1 MLAASNMVQKLTIA
15 CAVALLA
22 AGPALAAG
30 PPKAAPPEAAKL
42 DDFKNNSSKIDKRL
56 TPPLGC
62 DRLTIADGLPNS
74 NVTSIAQDAR
84 GFLWFGTQDGL
95 ARYDGTRMTVYRP
108 SDKDPHSISSG
119 YITSLA
125 LDASGKLWVG
135 TSEHG
140 VNLYDPETDRFERIG
155 LGEGGLTSEGVTAI
169 VRDARNRIW
178 FAVGD
183 GGLNRYD
190 TASKTITAYLAK
202 PLDVPITAIDAD
214 RAGNLW
220 LGTAS
225 GTVLRW
231 NPDDDKSTVSFRPS
245 DDAARTTPIT
255 AILARSS
262 GQIWIGTDSDGL
274 YRLDPATKQI
284 AWFRSDPNDPGT
296 ISDDHVAVLREDR
309 HHTLWIGTG
318 NGLDQMADSGRV
330 VRYQHDPNDPDN
342 PMNLAFVQVES
353 LFQDAGGVLWAG
365 GFTVGVCKFD
375 EFRMKFGHYR
385 INSYAKS
392 FFQDPDGSMWVGTL
406 NGLYRYDWS
415 AGRVTIYHSLGR
427 PVGAVKEPLALES
440 VWLIAL
446 HKDHRGMLWIAFG
459 RKGLVGFD
467 PATDTYRQYAP
478 NPEDPNSLPVD
489 TIWDIREDERGFL
502 WLATWG
508 GGLVRFDPRSE
519 TFTSFTTTDS
529 SGLSSN
535 HLYALYPDPKDRAVL
550 WVGTAKGGLDRF
562 DLVKHTA
569 RAYRHDDKDPA
580 SLSGDDIVSVYRE
593 PGGMLWVGTYSSG
606 FDRLDP
612 QTGKAER
619 FTTGNSR
626 LTNDTIYGILPDDTG
641 KLWLSTNGGGLVQF
655 DPQSKQFIA
664 YDQSEGVQDN
674 EFSQGAFF
682 RGKSGQLFFGGARGF
697 NAFFPRDIQRDRYS
711 PPVVVTGFK
720 RFNQDL
726 ALGRPVWTLPSIT
739 LSYSDSFEVQFAA
752 LAFAAPKRNRYA
764 YKLEG
769 FDAKF
774 IETDRPFATYTKL
787 AGGEYTLRI
796 RAGTDDGAWNE
807 QGVALKLTVTP
818 PWWRSWPAYIAYM
831 LLMIGAGVSVMQVQR
846 ARVMRAEREGRLA
859 VVERDLALTGA
870 VQTGFLPEQ
879 NEISTPQFQLVG
891 VYRPADSCGGDWW
904 WHEPLPGGRHLV
916 MVGDVTGHGPGPA
929 MVTAAVATALRVL
942 VGSGVHDVEHTLAL
956 LNREVLRVAKGKYH
970 MTMAAMELDEA
981 SGRWRLLSAGSPPV
995 LSLGERGEHRVHFC
1009 PGAPLGT
1016 EIGFELGVAEGTLQR
1031 GDRLLAYT
1039 DGIPEIPLANGQLL
1053 GMRKFAQQ
1061 FERTRRQPLRDAA
1074 ATILGHADQARG
1086 NQPQN
1091 DDWTFTLIEWG

>member
-1 MLAASNMVQKLTIA
+1 MVQKFPIA
-15 CAVALLA
+15 WVVALLA
-22 AGPALAAG
+22 AQSAMAAPKRELPAPAAG
-30 PPKAAPPEAAKL
+30 DA
-42 DDFKNNSSKIDKRL
+42 FMNGSTKIVQRL

-62 DRLTIADGLPNS
+62 DRLTIAEGLPNS
-74 NVTSIAQDAR
+74 YVTAITQDAR

-95 ARYDGTRMTVYRP
+95 ARYDGARMTVYRP
-108 SDKDPHSISSG
+108 NDQDPHSVSSG

-125 LDASGKLWVG
+125 LDSSGKLWIG

-155 LGEGGLTSEGVTAI
+155 PGKGGLTSEGVTAI
-169 VRDARNRIW
+169 VRDAKNRIW
-178 FAVGD
+178 FAMGD

-190 TASKTITAYLAK
+190 TATRTITAYLAK
-202 PLDVPITAIDAD
+202 PLVVAITAIDAD
-214 RAGNLW
+214 HEGNLW
-220 LGTAS
+220 LGTAN

-231 NPDDDKSTVSFRPS
+231 NPDDAKATVSVRPNA
-245 DDAARTTPIT
+245 DASRVTMITT
-255 AILARSS
+255 ILARSN
-262 GQIWIGTDSDGL
+262 GQVWIGTDNDGV
-274 YRLDPATKQI
+274 YRLDPTTKQVTGY
-284 AWFRSDPNDPGT
+284 RSDPNDWGT

-318 NGLDQMADSGRV
+318 NGLDQMGDAGRV

-342 PMNLAFVQVES
+342 PMNLAFTSVES
-353 LFQDAGGVLWAG
+353 LFQDAGGVMWAG

-392 FFQDPDGSMWVGTL
+392 LAEDPDGSMWVGTL

-415 AGRVTIYHSLGR
+415 AGRVTLYHNLGR
-427 PVGAVKEPLALES
+427 PVGAVKDPLSLES
-440 VWLIAL
+440 VWLAAM
-446 HKDHRGMLWIAFG
+446 HKDHRGTLWIALA
-459 RKGLVGFD
+459 RRGLVGFD
-467 PATDTYRQYAP
+467 PTTETYRQYLSNA
-478 NPEDPNSLPVD
+478 EDPNSLPAD
-489 TIWDIREDERGFL
+489 TIQDIAEDEHGSL
-502 WLATWG
+502 WLASWG

-519 TFTSFTTTDS
+519 TFTSFTTNDAT
-529 SGLSSN
+529 GISSN
-535 HLYALYPDPKDRAVL
+535 HLYKLYPDPKDKDIL

-569 RAYRHDDKDPA
+569 RAYRHDDKDPS
-580 SLSGDDIVSVYRE
+580 SLSGDDVVGVYRE
-593 PGGMLWVGTYSSG
+593 PSGILWVGTYSSG

-612 QTGKAER
+612 ETGKAER
-619 FTTGNSR
+619 FTTSNSR
-626 LTNDTIYGILPDDTG
+626 LTNDTVHGILPDDTG
-641 KLWLSTNGGGLVQF
+641 KLWLSTNGGGLLQF
-655 DPQSKQFIA
+655 DPKTKQIIT
-664 YDQSEGVQDN
+664 YDSSEGVQDN
-674 EFSQGAFF
+674 EFSQGAFL
-682 RGKSGQLFFGGARGF
+682 RSKSGELFFGGARGF
-697 NAFFPRDIQRDRYS
+697 NAFFPRDIKREPYV
-711 PPVVVTGFK
+711 PPVAVTGIK

-726 ALGRPVWTLPSIT
+726 ALDRPVWTLPSIT

-769 FDAKF
+769 FDSKF
-774 IETDRPFATYTKL
+774 IETDRPYATYTKL
-787 AGGEYTLRI
+787 AGGDYTLRI
-796 RAGTDDGAWNE
+796 RAGNEDGVWNE
-807 QGVALKLTVTP
+807 QGIALKLTVTP
-818 PWWRSWPAYIAYM
+818 PWWRSWPAYIAYV
-831 LLMIGAGVSVMQVQR
+831 LLLVGAGVTLIQVQK
-846 ARVMRAEREGRLA
+846 ARVLQAEREGRLA

-942 VGSGVHDVEHTLAL
+942 IGSGVNDVAHTLAL

-970 MTMAAMELDEA
+970 MTMAAMEIDEA
-981 SGRWRLLSAGSPPV
+981 SGHWRLLSAGAPP
-995 LSLGERGEHRVHFC
+995 LLTLGERGEHRVHFC

-1016 EIGFELGVAEGTLQR
+1016 ETGFELGVIEGTLQR
-1031 GDRLLAYT
+1031 GDRVIAYT
-1039 DGIPEIPLANGQLL
+1039 DGIPEIPLPNGQLL

-1074 ATILGHADQARG
+1074 ATMLGHADQARG

-1091 DDWTFTLIEWG
+1091 DDWTFALIEWG

>member
-1 MLAASNMVQKLTIA
+1 MFQVSNMVHKLTVA
-15 CAVALLA
+15 WLVALLA
-22 AGPALAAG
+22 AGSAMAAE
-30 PPKAAPPEAAKL
+30 PPKAAPPDPAPVDAFTNGL
-42 DDFKNNSSKIDKRL
+42 NKITKRL

-74 NVTSIAQDAR
+74 NVTAIAQDAR

-108 SDKDPHSISSG
+108 NDKDPHSVSSG

-125 LDASGKLWVG
+125 LDSTGKLWIG

-155 LGEGGLTSEGVTAI
+155 PGKGGLTSEGITAI
-169 VRDARNRIW
+169 VRDAKDRIW
-178 FAVGD
+178 FAMGD

-190 TASKTITAYLAK
+190 TATRAITAYLAK
-202 PLDVPITAIDAD
+202 PLDVPITAIHAD
-214 RAGNLW
+214 REGNLW

-231 NPDDDKSTVSFRPS
+231 NPDDEKATVSLRPNADS
-245 DDAARTTPIT
+245 ARATSIT
-255 AILARSS
+255 SILARSS
-262 GQIWIGTDSDGL
+262 GQVWIGTDSDGL
-274 YRLDPATKQI
+274 YRLDPATKQV
-284 AWFRSDPNDPGT
+284 AWFHSDPSDWGT
-296 ISDDHVAVLREDR
+296 ISEDHVSVLLEDR

-318 NGLDQMADSGRV
+318 HGLDQMADSGRV

-342 PMNLAFVQVES
+342 PMNLAFAQVES
-353 LFQDAGGVLWAG
+353 LFQDAGGVMWAG

-375 EFRMKFGHYR
+375 EFRMRFGHYR

-392 FFQDPDGSMWVGTL
+392 FFQDPDGSLWVGTL

-427 PVGAVKEPLALES
+427 PVGAVKEPLSLES
-440 VWLIAL
+440 MWLIAL
-446 HKDHRGMLWIAFG
+446 RKDHRGTLWIATG
-459 RKGLVGFD
+459 RRGLVGFD
-467 PATDTYRQYAP
+467 PTTDTYRQYLA
-478 NPEDPNSLPVD
+478 NAEDPSGLPVD
-489 TIWDIREDERGFL
+489 TIWDIAEDERGAL
-502 WLATWG
+502 WLASWG

-519 TFTSFTTTDS
+519 TFTSFTMNDS
-529 SGLSSN
+529 SGISSN
-535 HLYALYPDPKDRAVL
+535 HLYALYPDPKEKDIL

-569 RAYRHDDKDPA
+569 RAYRHDDKDPS
-580 SLSGDDIVSVYRE
+580 SLSGDDIVGVYRE
-593 PGGMLWVGTYSSG
+593 PSGILWVGTYSSG

-619 FTTGNSR
+619 FTTSNSR
-626 LTNDTIYGILPDDTG
+626 LTNDTIYAILPDDTG
-641 KLWLSTNGGGLVQF
+641 KLWLSTNGGGLLQF
-655 DPQSKQFIA
+655 DPQTRQIVA
-664 YDQSEGVQDN
+664 YDSSQGVQDN
-674 EFSQGAFF
+674 EFSQGAFL

-697 NAFFPRDIQRDRYS
+697 NAFFPRDIKRDPYV
-711 PPVVVTGFK
+711 PPVAVTGFK
-720 RFNQDL
+720 RFDQDL

-752 LAFAAPKRNRYA
+752 LAFAAPKRIRYA
-764 YKLEG
+764 YKLDG
-769 FDAKF
+769 FDGKF

-787 AGGEYTLRI
+787 AGGHYTLRI
-796 RAGTDDGAWNE
+796 RAANQDGVWNE
-807 QGVALKLTVTP
+807 QGIALKLTVTP
-818 PWWRSWPAYIAYM
+818 PWWRSWPAYIAYV
-831 LLMIGAGVSVMQVQR
+831 LLLVAAGVAVIWVQK
-846 ARVMRAEREGRLA
+846 ARVMQAEREGRLA

-879 NEISTPQFQLVG
+879 NEISTTRFQLVG

-942 VGSGVHDVEHTLAL
+942 VGGGLDDVEHALAL

-970 MTMAAMELDEA
+970 MTMAAMEIDET
-981 SGRWRLLSAGSPPV
+981 SGHWRLLSAGAPPL

-1016 EIGFELGVAEGTLQR
+1016 ETGFELGVAEGRLQP
-1031 GDRLLAYT
+1031 GDRLMAYT
-1039 DGIPEIPLANGQLL
+1039 DGIPEIPLPSGQLL

-1061 FERTRRQPLRDAA
+1061 FERTRSHSLRDAA
-1074 ATILGHADQARG
+1074 AAILGQADHARG
-1086 NQPQN
+1086 NEPQN
-1091 DDWTFTLIEWG
+1091 DDWTFALIEWG